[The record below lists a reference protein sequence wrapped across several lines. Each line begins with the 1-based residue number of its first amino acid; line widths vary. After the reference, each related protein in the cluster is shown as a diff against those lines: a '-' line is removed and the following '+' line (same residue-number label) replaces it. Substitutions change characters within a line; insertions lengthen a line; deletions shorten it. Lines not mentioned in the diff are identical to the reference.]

1 MYVSIATNPGG
12 TAAGTTTGM
21 MELAGMFWGKW
32 AGACGS
38 GFQSEDAG
46 QFATAEEFA
55 AAAEHDPLRA

>member
-1 MYVSIATNPGG
+1 
-12 TAAGTTTGM
+12 M